1 MVLQESDKQRVKDV
15 FKAVYEVTEE
25 AKELNNS
32 AKDMKA
38 SLARE
43 LGVKKEVINQAYSQW
58 VRMVEKPEIINSV
71 DEILE
76 SIR

>member
-1 MVLQESDKQRVKDV
+1 
-15 FKAVYEVTEE
+15 
-25 AKELNNS
+25 
-32 AKDMKA
+32 MKA